1 MTTTHTRTQVEAI
14 RSMTNKEMV
23 TTILDLI
30 ARVEKLEASTT
41 KTTSSTGKEMTDD
54 DARNILFGDLANT
67 KHKDAAATIGL
78 TYGQI
83 YSCRLG
89 YTFKNIHKEGKD
101 TGKTNPWMK

>member
-1 MTTTHTRTQVEAI
+1 MDTTTKMNLADLTALVIGLQARIVVLETP
-14 RSMTNKEMV
+14 KV
-23 TTILDLI
+23 TTN
-30 ARVEKLEASTT
+30 AST
-41 KTTSSTGKEMTDD
+41 KEMTDD

-67 KHKDAAATIGL
+67 KHKDAAATLGL

>member
-1 MTTTHTRTQVEAI
+1 MDTTTKMNLAGLTALVIELQARIVLLETP
-14 RSMTNKEMV
+14 KV
-23 TTILDLI
+23 TTN
-30 ARVEKLEASTT
+30 AST
-41 KTTSSTGKEMTDD
+41 KEMTDD

-67 KHKDAAATIGL
+67 KHKDAAATLGL